1 MKTMAIAAILCAALV
16 VAVGAYAFLAD
27 SEEGGNGPVV
37 TTDGT
42 QMDDV
47 TESGSE
53 DSGSATSGGSDDA
66 QTTDSGAQTTDD
78 SSSTKT
84 DGSQDADSGSSSQ
97 EDDAKTTDDDTQT
110 TDDSSSTQK
119 DDTSTA
125 DDGSTTVFTIGSLT
139 LTYVEGDACHAVTGS
154 DGETVITFGAASSD
168 TEVSLTGTLTGSI
181 VIDIGDDYDFILDLE
196 GVTITSYVSA
206 PIDAESA
213 DDLTISAK
221 KGTSNYIYDNRDA
234 VTDDDAISS
243 AVYATM
249 DLDVQGKG
257 SLTVVSTSNN
267 GIHSK
272 DDLTVKNLT
281 LTVTCQDNAL
291 KGNDSVTVL
300 SGTVTLTASAGDG
313 IKTTNT
319 DLKTKDDG
327 TTKQL
332 GNVYIDTDKGDL
344 TLEIYAAN
352 DGIDAAYGVYIDETE
367 GNTLVVSI
375 FTGAYSGTTASTTTG
390 SDTVAAAA
398 GWGGRGQPG
407 GGDPFGP
414 GGGNGDW
421 RNGDGSD
428 YSDTNTESR
437 KGIKGDYLVEISG
450 GTVTVMASDDSIHSN
465 GYVTVSGGTL
475 SLTTGDDGIHADG
488 ALAVSGG
495 TVVVSTCYEGLEGD
509 TVSISGGDI
518 SVVSD
523 DDGVN
528 STGSS
533 GTGIAISGGELYVYS
548 GGDSLDSNSYTSYQG
563 VVISDGYVVLISNGA
578 SDTAIDT
585 ERGYTYTGGHVLGIS
600 QGGGMS
606 SENTYC
612 SNFSSVGKSAS
623 LSASKGSYLTV
634 TVGGTVVVSVLMPT
648 SISNA
653 SAVYLGSSSATVSTS
668 SSSAGTADSDG
679 VYWRERRWGSSTA
692 SWTLRPPPSTRRPSP
707 SAWRSRWS
715 SGRSSPWCT
724 GTAPSTPGA

>member
-1 MKTMAIAAILCAALV
+1 MISRVSIWAILCMILV
-16 VAVGAYAFLAD
+16 AIAGAYALAGESD
-27 SEEGGNGPVV
+27 EDHGGEAAD
-37 TTDGT
+37 TTD
-42 QMDDV
+42 D
-47 TESGSE
+47 
-53 DSGSATSGGSDDA
+53 TSGSDD
-66 QTTDSGAQTTDD
+66 
-78 SSSTKT
+78 
-84 DGSQDADSGSSSQ
+84 GSS
-97 EDDAKTTDDDTQT
+97 DGK
-110 TDDSSSTQK
+110 
-119 DDTSTA
+119 
-125 DDGSTTVFTIGSLT
+125 DDGSASDDGETDEDTKDDGSASDDQSGGEADDSQTKDGGSSDDQSGDDASDATYTITYTEGTACHTVTTV
-139 LTYVEGDACHAVTGS
+139 
-154 DGETVITFGAASSD
+154 DGETVITFSNAASD
-168 TEVSLTGTLTGSI
+168 IAVSITGVLNGSI
-181 VIDIGDDYDFILDLE
+181 VIDIGDDHDFELDLE
-196 GVTITSYVSA
+196 GVTITSYSNA

-221 KGTSNYIYDNRDA
+221 KGTSNYIYDYRDA

-257 SLTVVSTSNN
+257 SLTVVSTNNN

-272 DDLTVKNLT
+272 DDLTVKNLA

-291 KGNDSVTVL
+291 KGNDSVEIQ

-344 TLEIYAAN
+344 TLTVYAAN

-367 GNTLVVSI
+367 GNTLTLSI
-375 FTGAYSGTTASTTTG
+375 FTGSYSGTTASTTTG
-390 SDTVAAAA
+390 SDTAVSAPG

-450 GTVTVMASDDSIHSN
+450 GTVTVQASDDSIHSN
-465 GYVTVSGGTL
+465 GSVTVSGGTL

-495 TVVVSTCYEGLEGD
+495 TISIQTCYEGLEGD

-518 SVVSD
+518 SVTAT

-528 STGSS
+528 STGTS
-533 GTGIAISGGELYVYS
+533 GTGISISGGSLYVYS

-563 VVISDGYVVLISNGA
+563 VVISGGRTVLISNGA

-585 ERGYTYTGGHVLGIS
+585 ERGYTYTGGYVLGIS

-612 SNFSSVGKSAS
+612 SNFSQVGRSAS

-634 TVGGTVVVSVLMPT
+634 AVGGSIVASVLMPT

-653 SAVYLGSSSATVSTS
+653 SAVYLGSSSATISTS
-668 SSSAGTADSDG
+668 SSSSLTYDSDG
-679 VYWRERRWGSSTA
+679 VW
-692 SWTLRPPPSTRRPSP
+692 
-707 SAWRSRWS
+707 WS
-715 SGRSSPWCT
+715 
-724 GTAPSTPGA
+724 